1 MLFGKRKREKEHVK
15 NASIL
20 LAGNPNVGKSTV
32 FNALTGMNQHT
43 GNWSG
48 KTVSLAEGEFFGER
62 YRINVTDLPGT
73 YSLYA
78 HSAEE
83 EIAGDCICFEKR
95 DVVVAVCDAT
105 CLLRNMNLVL
115 QIIEATDNVIVC
127 VNLMDEAKRKGITVD
142 LSELEKRLGVRVCG
156 VSARNKSTLS
166 ALCAAIEEEIDGGRI
181 LEGCKITYSE
191 ITERAV
197 AELSDFL
204 CENYTFSFCARWA
217 ALRLLE
223 GDGYYTRQIFSRL
236 CAEYREG
243 DILYGKVAEVISGLS
258 DGGEDTV
265 SVSDEYADAVTVAAE
280 RICDGVITESENS
293 GSSDERVDR
302 ILTGKRFGYPIMLLL
317 LLLCFF
323 ITVKGADLPSQIL
336 SDVLF
341 SAVPWLNGLFEYFGV
356 SEFLRGLIVDGGY
369 TTLAFVVSV
378 MLPPMAIFFPL
389 FTFLED
395 VGYLP
400 RIAYNL
406 DRPFAR
412 CSACGKQSLTM
423 CMSLGCT
430 AAGVCG
436 CRIIDSKRERL
447 LAILTASFIP
457 CNGKL
462 PTLVS
467 IIVLFLIGN
476 GGFLSSAASALIL
489 TAVIIFCI
497 LMTFAATRLLSATVL
512 RGAPSSFALELPPY
526 RPPKIRDILVR
537 SLIDRTLK
545 LLLRAATV
553 AFPCGLIIWLLANV
567 SVDGISLITHVSAF
581 LDPFGRLLG
590 LDGAILCAFIL
601 GLPANEIVLPI
612 ALMIYT
618 SSGSVPIGAEI
629 GDVLTANGWGAVTA
643 ISFMIF
649 SVLHWPCSTT
659 LWQIKKETGSIGY
672 TLLAAVLPTLFGIVI
687 CMALNLFL

>member
-1 MLFGKRKREKEHVK
+1 MQGRNGGGRDDVRI
-15 NASIL
+15 A

-32 FNALTGMNQHT
+32 FNALTGMKQHT

-48 KTVSLAEGEFFGER
+48 KTVSLAEGEFFGDR
-62 YRINVTDLPGT
+62 CRIKITDLPGT

-83 EIAGDCICFEKR
+83 EIAGDFICFEGC
-95 DVVVAVCDAT
+95 DAVVIVCDAT

-115 QIIEATDNVIVC
+115 QIIEATDNVLVC
-127 VNLMDEAKRKGITVD
+127 VNLMDEAERKGIAID
-142 LSELEKRLGVRVCG
+142 LEALEQRLCVRVCG
-156 VSARNKSTLS
+156 ISARKKGSL
-166 ALCAAIEEEIDGGRI
+166 APLCTMLEEVATGERGGGCRIKYPDEIEEAASVLTAF
-181 LEGCKITYSE
+181 LE
-191 ITERAV
+191 
-197 AELSDFL
+197 
-204 CENYTFSFCARWA
+204 ENYTFTFSPRWA

-223 GDGYYTRQIFSRL
+223 GDGYLVRRIFSHVGAKY
-236 CAEYREG
+236 CEG
-243 DILYGKVAEVISGLS
+243 DALYERVREVTGGLS
-258 DGGEDTV
+258 LAGFDAAYIADVYANAV
-265 SVSDEYADAVTVAAE
+265 SSAARE
-280 RICDGVITESENS
+280 ICDGIITEDS
-293 GSSDERVDR
+293 GARRSDERIDR
-302 ILTGKRFGYPIMLLL
+302 ILTSRLFGYPLMLLL
-317 LLLCFF
+317 LALCFF
-323 ITVKGADLPSQIL
+323 ITVKGADLPSRLL
-336 SDVLF
+336 SDALF
-341 SAVPWLNGLFEYFGV
+341 SVVPRLNRLLGYLGV

-369 TTLAFVVSV
+369 ATLAFVVSV

-436 CRIIDSKRERL
+436 SRIIDSRRERL

-467 IIVLFLIGN
+467 MIVLFLAGS
-476 GGFLSSAASALIL
+476 GGIIPSAVSALIL
-489 TAVIIFCI
+489 TGVILLSV
-497 LMTFAATRLLSATVL
+497 LMTFAATKLLSATVL
-512 RGAPSSFALELPPY
+512 RGEPSSFVLELPPY

-553 AFPCGLIIWLLANV
+553 AFPCGLVIWLLANV
-567 SVDGISLITHVSAF
+567 SVGGGSLISHISGM
-581 LDPFGRLLG
+581 LDPIGVLLG

-618 SSGSVPIGAEI
+618 ASGSVTVGADA
-629 GDVLTANGWGAVTA
+629 GAVLLSSGWSAVTA

-649 SVLHWPCSTT
+649 SLFHWPCSTT

-672 TLLAAVLPTLFGIVI
+672 TLLAAVLPTLFGAII
-687 CMALNLFL
+687 CIILNLFF

>member
-1 MLFGKRKREKEHVK
+1 MRKREGRKSYYSEERRV
-15 NASIL
+15 A

-48 KTVSLAEGEFFGER
+48 KTVSLAEGEFFGGGC
-62 YRINVTDLPGT
+62 RIKMVDLPGT

-78 HSAEE
+78 RSAEE
-83 EIAGDCICFEKR
+83 EIAGDFICFEQC
-95 DVVVAVCDAT
+95 DAVVVVCDAT

-142 LSELEKRLGVRVCG
+142 IAELEVRLGVRVCG
-156 VSARNKSTLS
+156 VSARRKETLIPFCNILEESVLAGKESGGYRVRYSEEIEAAADKLS
-166 ALCAAIEEEIDGGRI
+166 AF
-181 LEGCKITYSE
+181 
-191 ITERAV
+191 
-197 AELSDFL
+197 LS
-204 CENYTFSFCARWA
+204 ENYTFSFSSRWA

-223 GDGYYTRQIFSRL
+223 GDGYFVQRIFLRIGAEFCDGDPLYDKRCEIVTDL
-236 CAEYREG
+236 CKAG
-243 DILYGKVAEVISGLS
+243 MSVAKI
-258 DGGEDTV
+258 
-265 SVSDEYADAVTVAAE
+265 SDEYASAISLEAE
-280 RICDGVITESENS
+280 RICSGVVSERGNTRRT
-293 GSSDERVDR
+293 DERADR
-302 ILTGKRFGYPIMLLL
+302 ILTSKLFGYPIMLLL
-317 LLLCFF
+317 LVLCFF
-323 ITVKGADLPSQIL
+323 ITVKGAEYPSRLL
-336 SDVLF
+336 SWLLF
-341 SAVPWLNGLFEYFGV
+341 SAVPYLNSFFDFLGV
-356 SEFLRGLIVDGGY
+356 SEFIRGLIVDGGY
-369 TTLAFVVSV
+369 TTLAFVISV

-423 CMSLGCT
+423 CMCLGCT

-436 CRIIDSKRERL
+436 SRIIDSKRERL
-447 LAILTASFIP
+447 LAIMTAPFIP

-462 PTLVS
+462 PALVS
-467 IIVLFLIGN
+467 IIVLFLAGS
-476 GGFLSSAASALIL
+476 GGFLSSVTSALIL
-489 TAVIIFCI
+489 TGIVLFSV
-497 LMTFAATRLLSATVL
+497 LMTFAATKLLSVTVM
-512 RGAPSSFALELPPY
+512 RGVPSSFALELPPY
-526 RPPKIRDILVR
+526 RPPKIRDILIR

-545 LLLRAATV
+545 LLLRAAVV

-567 SVDGISLITHVSAF
+567 SIGGGSLISYMASA
-581 LDPFGRLLG
+581 LDPIGVLLG
-590 LDGAILCAFIL
+590 LDGVMLCAFVLAI
-601 GLPANEIVLPI
+601 PANEIVLPI

-618 SSGSVPIGAEI
+618 ASGSVTVGADIG
-629 GDVLTANGWGAVTA
+629 GVLIENGWGAMTA

-659 LWQIKKETGSIGY
+659 LLQIKKETGSIGY
-672 TLLAAVLPTLFGIVI
+672 TLLAAALPTLFGAII
-687 CMALNLFL
+687 CIILNLFF

>member
-1 MLFGKRKREKEHVK
+1 MRKREGRKSYYSEERRV
-15 NASIL
+15 A

-48 KTVSLAEGEFFGER
+48 KTVSLAEGEFFGGGC
-62 YRINVTDLPGT
+62 RIKMVDLPGT

-78 HSAEE
+78 RSAEE
-83 EIAGDCICFEKR
+83 EIAGDFICFEQC
-95 DVVVAVCDAT
+95 DAVGVVCDAT

-142 LSELEKRLGVRVCG
+142 IAELEVRLGVRVCG
-156 VSARNKSTLS
+156 VSARRKETLIPFCDILEESVLAGKESGGYRVRYSEEIEAAADKLS
-166 ALCAAIEEEIDGGRI
+166 AF
-181 LEGCKITYSE
+181 
-191 ITERAV
+191 
-197 AELSDFL
+197 LS
-204 CENYTFSFCARWA
+204 ENYTFSFSSRWA

-223 GDGYYTRQIFSRL
+223 GDGYFVQRIFLRIGAEFCDGDPLYDKRCEVVADL
-236 CAEYREG
+236 CKAG
-243 DILYGKVAEVISGLS
+243 MSVAKI
-258 DGGEDTV
+258 
-265 SVSDEYADAVTVAAE
+265 SDEYASAISLEAE
-280 RICDGVITESENS
+280 RICSGVVSERGNTRRT
-293 GSSDERVDR
+293 DERADR
-302 ILTGKRFGYPIMLLL
+302 ILTSKLFGYPIMLLL
-317 LLLCFF
+317 LVLCFF
-323 ITVKGADLPSQIL
+323 ITVKGAEYPSRLL
-336 SDVLF
+336 SWLLF
-341 SAVPWLNGLFEYFGV
+341 SAVPYLNSFFDFLGV
-356 SEFLRGLIVDGGY
+356 SEFIRGLIVDGGY
-369 TTLAFVVSV
+369 TTLAFVISV

-423 CMSLGCT
+423 CMCLGCT

-436 CRIIDSKRERL
+436 SRIIDSKRERL
-447 LAILTASFIP
+447 LAIMTAPFIP

-462 PTLVS
+462 PALVS
-467 IIVLFLIGN
+467 IIVLFLAGS
-476 GGFLSSAASALIL
+476 GGFLSSVTSALIL
-489 TAVIIFCI
+489 TGIVLFSV
-497 LMTFAATRLLSATVL
+497 LMTFAATKLLSVTVM
-512 RGAPSSFALELPPY
+512 RGVPSSFALELPPY
-526 RPPKIRDILVR
+526 RPPKIRDILIR

-545 LLLRAATV
+545 LLLRAAVV

-567 SVDGISLITHVSAF
+567 SIGGGSLISYMASA
-581 LDPFGRLLG
+581 LDPIGVLLG
-590 LDGAILCAFIL
+590 LDGVMLCAFVLAI
-601 GLPANEIVLPI
+601 PANEIVLPI

-618 SSGSVPIGAEI
+618 ASGSVAIGADI
-629 GDVLTANGWGAVTA
+629 GGVLIENGWGAMTA

-659 LWQIKKETGSIGY
+659 LLQIKKETGSIGY
-672 TLLAAVLPTLFGIVI
+672 TLLAAALPTLFGAII
-687 CMALNLFL
+687 CIILNLFF

>member
-1 MLFGKRKREKEHVK
+1 MRKREGRKSYYSEERRV
-15 NASIL
+15 A

-48 KTVSLAEGEFFGER
+48 KTVSLAEGEFFRGGC
-62 YRINVTDLPGT
+62 RIKMVDLPGT

-78 HSAEE
+78 RSAEE
-83 EIAGDCICFEKR
+83 EIAGDFICFEQC
-95 DVVVAVCDAT
+95 DAVVVVCDAT

-142 LSELEKRLGVRVCG
+142 IAELEVRLGVRVCG
-156 VSARNKSTLS
+156 VSARRKETLIPFCDILEESVLAGKESGGYRVRYSEEIEAAADKLS
-166 ALCAAIEEEIDGGRI
+166 AF
-181 LEGCKITYSE
+181 
-191 ITERAV
+191 
-197 AELSDFL
+197 LS
-204 CENYTFSFCARWA
+204 ENYTFSFSSRWA

-223 GDGYYTRQIFSRL
+223 GDGYFVQRIFLRIGAEFCDGDPLYDKRCEIVTDL
-236 CAEYREG
+236 CKAG
-243 DILYGKVAEVISGLS
+243 MSVAKI
-258 DGGEDTV
+258 
-265 SVSDEYADAVTVAAE
+265 SDEYASAISLEAE
-280 RICDGVITESENS
+280 RICSGVVSERGNTRRT
-293 GSSDERVDR
+293 DERADR
-302 ILTGKRFGYPIMLLL
+302 ILTSKLFGYPIMLLL
-317 LLLCFF
+317 LVLCFF
-323 ITVKGADLPSQIL
+323 ITVKGAEYPSRLL
-336 SDVLF
+336 SWLLF
-341 SAVPWLNGLFEYFGV
+341 SAVPYLNSFFDFLGV
-356 SEFLRGLIVDGGY
+356 SEFIRGLIVDGGY
-369 TTLAFVVSV
+369 TTLAFVISV

-423 CMSLGCT
+423 CMCLGCT

-436 CRIIDSKRERL
+436 SRIIDSKRERL
-447 LAILTASFIP
+447 LAIMTAPFIP

-462 PTLVS
+462 PALVS
-467 IIVLFLIGN
+467 IIVLFLAGS
-476 GGFLSSAASALIL
+476 GGFLSSVTSALIL
-489 TAVIIFCI
+489 TGIVLFSV
-497 LMTFAATRLLSATVL
+497 LMTFAATKLLSVTVM
-512 RGAPSSFALELPPY
+512 RGIPSSFALELPPY
-526 RPPKIRDILVR
+526 RPPKIRDILIR

-545 LLLRAATV
+545 LLLRAAVV

-567 SVDGISLITHVSAF
+567 SIGGGSLISYMASA
-581 LDPFGRLLG
+581 LDPIGVLLG
-590 LDGAILCAFIL
+590 LDGVMLCAFVLAI
-601 GLPANEIVLPI
+601 PANEIVLPI

-618 SSGSVPIGAEI
+618 ASGSVAIGADI
-629 GDVLTANGWGAVTA
+629 GGVLIENGWGAMTA

-659 LWQIKKETGSIGY
+659 LLQIKKETGSIGY
-672 TLLAAVLPTLFGIVI
+672 TLLAAALPTLFGAII
-687 CMALNLFL
+687 CIILNLFF

>member
-1 MLFGKRKREKEHVK
+1 MRKREGRKSYYSEERRV
-15 NASIL
+15 A

-48 KTVSLAEGEFFGER
+48 KTVSLAEGEFFGGGC
-62 YRINVTDLPGT
+62 RIKMVDLPGT

-78 HSAEE
+78 RSAEE
-83 EIAGDCICFEKR
+83 EIAGDFICFEQC
-95 DVVVAVCDAT
+95 DAVVVVCDAT

-142 LSELEKRLGVRVCG
+142 IAELEVRLGVRVCG
-156 VSARNKSTLS
+156 VSARRKETLIPFCDILEESALAGKESGGYRVRYSEEIEAAADKLS
-166 ALCAAIEEEIDGGRI
+166 AF
-181 LEGCKITYSE
+181 
-191 ITERAV
+191 
-197 AELSDFL
+197 LS
-204 CENYTFSFCARWA
+204 ENYTFSFSSRWA

-223 GDGYYTRQIFSRL
+223 GDGYFVQRIFLRIGAEFCDGDPLYDKRCEIVTDL
-236 CAEYREG
+236 CKAEMS
-243 DILYGKVAEVISGLS
+243 VAKI
-258 DGGEDTV
+258 
-265 SVSDEYADAVTVAAE
+265 SDEYASAISLEAE
-280 RICDGVITESENS
+280 RICSGVVSERGNTRRT
-293 GSSDERVDR
+293 DERADR
-302 ILTGKRFGYPIMLLL
+302 ILTSKLFGYPIMLLL
-317 LLLCFF
+317 LVLCFF
-323 ITVKGADLPSQIL
+323 ITVKGAEYPSRLL
-336 SDVLF
+336 SWLLF
-341 SAVPWLNGLFEYFGV
+341 SAVPYLNSFFDFLGV
-356 SEFLRGLIVDGGY
+356 SEFIRGLIVDGGY
-369 TTLAFVVSV
+369 TTLAFVISV

-423 CMSLGCT
+423 CMCLGCT

-436 CRIIDSKRERL
+436 SRIIDSKRERL
-447 LAILTASFIP
+447 LAIMTAPFIP

-462 PTLVS
+462 PALVS
-467 IIVLFLIGN
+467 IIVLFLAGS
-476 GGFLSSAASALIL
+476 GGFLSSVTSALIL
-489 TAVIIFCI
+489 TGIVLFSV
-497 LMTFAATRLLSATVL
+497 LMTFAATKLLSVTVM
-512 RGAPSSFALELPPY
+512 RGVPSSFALELPPY
-526 RPPKIRDILVR
+526 RPPKIRDILIR

-545 LLLRAATV
+545 LLLRAAVV

-567 SVDGISLITHVSAF
+567 SIGGGSLISYMASA
-581 LDPFGRLLG
+581 LDPIGVLLG
-590 LDGAILCAFIL
+590 LDGVMLCAFVLAI
-601 GLPANEIVLPI
+601 PANEIVLPI

-618 SSGSVPIGAEI
+618 ASGSVAIGADI
-629 GDVLTANGWGAVTA
+629 GGVLIENGWGAMTA

-659 LWQIKKETGSIGY
+659 LLQIKKETGSIGY
-672 TLLAAVLPTLFGIVI
+672 TLLAAALPTLFGAII
-687 CMALNLFL
+687 CIILNLFF

>member
-1 MLFGKRKREKEHVK
+1 MRKREGRKSYYSEERRV
-15 NASIL
+15 A

-48 KTVSLAEGEFFGER
+48 KTVSLAEGEFFGGGC
-62 YRINVTDLPGT
+62 RIKMVDLPGT

-78 HSAEE
+78 RSAEE
-83 EIAGDCICFEKR
+83 EIAGDFICFEQC
-95 DVVVAVCDAT
+95 DAVVVVCDAT

-142 LSELEKRLGVRVCG
+142 IAELEVRLGVRVCG
-156 VSARNKSTLS
+156 VSARRKETLIPFCDILEESVLAGKESGGYRVRYSEEIEAAADKLS
-166 ALCAAIEEEIDGGRI
+166 AF
-181 LEGCKITYSE
+181 
-191 ITERAV
+191 
-197 AELSDFL
+197 LS
-204 CENYTFSFCARWA
+204 ENYTFSFSSRWA

-223 GDGYYTRQIFSRL
+223 GDGYFVQRIFLRIGAEFCDGDPLYDKRCEVVADL
-236 CAEYREG
+236 CKAG
-243 DILYGKVAEVISGLS
+243 MSVAKI
-258 DGGEDTV
+258 
-265 SVSDEYADAVTVAAE
+265 SDEYASAISLEAE
-280 RICDGVITESENS
+280 RICSGVVSERGNTRRT
-293 GSSDERVDR
+293 DERADR
-302 ILTGKRFGYPIMLLL
+302 ILTSKLFGYPIMLLL
-317 LLLCFF
+317 LVLCFF
-323 ITVKGADLPSQIL
+323 ITVKGAEYPSRLL
-336 SDVLF
+336 SWLLF
-341 SAVPWLNGLFEYFGV
+341 SAVPYLNSFFDFLGV
-356 SEFLRGLIVDGGY
+356 SEFIRGLIVDGGY
-369 TTLAFVVSV
+369 TTLAFVISV

-423 CMSLGCT
+423 CMCLGCT

-436 CRIIDSKRERL
+436 SRIIDSKRERL
-447 LAILTASFIP
+447 LAIMTAPFIP

-462 PTLVS
+462 PALVS
-467 IIVLFLIGN
+467 IIVLFLAGS
-476 GGFLSSAASALIL
+476 GGFLSSVTSALIL
-489 TAVIIFCI
+489 TGIVLFSV
-497 LMTFAATRLLSATVL
+497 LMTFAATKLLSVTVM
-512 RGAPSSFALELPPY
+512 RGVPSSFALELPPY
-526 RPPKIRDILVR
+526 RPPKIRDILIR

-545 LLLRAATV
+545 LLLRAAVV

-567 SVDGISLITHVSAF
+567 SIGGGSLISYMASA
-581 LDPFGRLLG
+581 LDPIGVLLG
-590 LDGAILCAFIL
+590 LDGVMLCAFVLAI
-601 GLPANEIVLPI
+601 PANEIVLPI

-618 SSGSVPIGAEI
+618 ASGSVAIGADI
-629 GDVLTANGWGAVTA
+629 GGVLIENGWGAMTA

-659 LWQIKKETGSIGY
+659 LLQIKKETGSIGY
-672 TLLAAVLPTLFGIVI
+672 TLLAAALPTLFGAII
-687 CMALNLFL
+687 CIILNLFF